1 VRVPGWLEPLRCEL
15 DAAASPRAFF
25 FRDDDAGWASRRL
38 IALLDLFAHYSV
50 PLDLAVIPVALD
62 ARLAAQL
69 QGHRA
74 STDGLV
80 DFHQHGFTHANH
92 ETSGRP
98 CEFGP
103 VRPAA
108 AQCRDIAAG
117 ARRLR
122 RLLGRTAP
130 IFTPPWNRCTRVT
143 GRCLLDLGFHALARD
158 ASADPLGLEGLRELP
173 VHVDWSPRRRR
184 GRRVSRIEVSALLA
198 AGARER
204 AATGVMLHHA
214 LIDAAGRRQLE
225 ELLSVL
231 ARHDNARCIRLS
243 ALVAA

>member
-1 VRVPGWLEPLRCEL
+1 VRLPGWLDPLRREL

-38 IALLDLFAHYSV
+38 IALLDLFARYAV
-50 PLDLAVIPVALD
+50 PLDVAVIPVALD

-69 QGHRA
+69 RRHRA

-92 ETSGRP
+92 QPSGRP
-98 CEFGP
+98 FEFGP
-103 VRPAA
+103 GRPAA

-130 IFTPPWNRCTRVT
+130 IFTPPWNRCTPLT
-143 GRCLLDLGFHALARD
+143 GRCLIDLGFRALARD
-158 ASADPLGLEGLRELP
+158 ASADPLEVEGLHELP
-173 VHVDWSPRRRR
+173 VHVDWSRRQR
-184 GRRVSRIEVSALLA
+184 GCRISRTEVGALLA
-198 AGARER
+198 
-204 AATGVMLHHA
+204 
-214 LIDAAGRRQLE
+214 
-225 ELLSVL
+225 ELLSLL
-231 ARHDNARCIRLS
+231 ARHDNARCVPLT
-243 ALVAA
+243 ALVAR